1 MQHIFAAKTNH
12 MKTKI
17 LVLLLLLLGATKMMH
32 AQDYKTAV
40 GVRGGFYNGL
50 SGKHYLNN
58 KFAVEGL
65 LTTRWYGF
73 MATGFLQLSKPT
85 KIERLRSYAGLGAH
99 VSSWNSAYYY
109 SYNSPYFNNG
119 RFLTFGADAIL
130 GIEYTTEFLP
140 LNFALDVHPLTD
152 FTEYG
157 MNFYFDI
164 GLSIRWVMRG
174 VE

>member
-1 MQHIFAAKTNH
+1 MKTN
-12 MKTKI
+12 T
-17 LVLLLLLLGATKMMH
+17 LVLLLLFLGATKLMN

-50 SGKHYLNN
+50 SAKHYVNN
-58 KFAVEGL
+58 KFALEGL

-73 MATGFLQLSKPT
+73 MATGFLELSKPT
-85 KIERLRSYAGLGAH
+85 KVERLRSYGGLGAH

-109 SYNSPYFNNG
+109 NYASPYYNNG

-130 GIEYTTEFLP
+130 GIEYTTEVFP
-140 LNFALDVHPLTD
+140 LNFALDVHPLAD

-157 MNFYFDI
+157 VDLHFDI
-164 GLSIRWVMRG
+164 GLSLRWVMRG
-174 VE
+174 AE